1 MPAFLPRVMHYSDL
15 AAVGAQNAGL
25 LVLSFGLLTAAWLG
39 DRIPRRW
46 LLRTGSLLLAVF
58 AIPFFNA
65 LSDRS
70 VGLVPLFMC
79 AGLAASLC
87 NGPMCGVV
95 GDLFPTRIRFSG
107 IAVSFNLAFSIFSGI
122 APLAATVLVRA
133 TGSATGPAYYMLVCA
148 SLTFLS
154 TLVLKRYEGR
164 ILGERAG
171 ASLPA
176 EAPSFPAH

>member
-1 MPAFLPRVMHYSDL
+1 
-15 AAVGAQNAGL
+15 VGAQNAGL

-46 LLRTGSLLLAVF
+46 ILRTGSLLLALF
-58 AIPFFNA
+58 CIPFFNA
-65 LSDRS
+65 LSERS
-70 VGLVPLFMC
+70 VGLIPLFVC

-107 IAVSFNLAFSIFSGI
+107 IAVSFNLAFSIFSGV
-122 APLAATVLVRA
+122 APLAATALVRA
-133 TGSATGPAYYMLVCA
+133 TGSTTGAAYYMLVCA
-148 SLTFLS
+148 SITFLS
-154 TLVLKRYEGR
+154 TLFLKRYEGR
-164 ILGERAG
+164 ILGEQAG
-171 ASLPA
+171 RPLVT